1 MSADSPHLNSTPATV
16 ESSAEAPP
24 LEPRRIELHRRA
36 ALIEP
41 ERINIRPSRR
51 AVIGPLVNLAVGL
64 GSMGL
69 IALGLGSLPTILLVL
84 LLLIAVITIPSGGL
98 GVVYNIVG
106 SHVVIDRQK
115 QSATWQQGMIGL
127 GIGTEELVPFW
138 KIAAIVVEEAGETP
152 ESGGRRVE
160 EFAQWQI
167 VLEKESGKRLTIG
180 TTIAARSLADDALT
194 PAVEVAT
201 AIATLTGAP
210 LRFPE
215 SDEAEDEPGIAPAS
229 PRHRPRPRRSRRR
242 ARGRR

>member
-1 MSADSPHLNSTPATV
+1 M
-16 ESSAEAPP
+16 P
-24 LEPRRIELHRRA
+24 LEARRIELHRRV
-36 ALIEP
+36 ALIGEA
-41 ERINIRPSRR
+41 RINIRPSRR
-51 AVIGPLVNLAVGL
+51 ALIGPLINLLAGL

-69 IALGLGSLPTILLVL
+69 IALGLGTLPTLLLVL
-84 LLLIAVITIPSGGL
+84 LLLIAVIAIPTGGL

-152 ESGGRRVE
+152 ESGGRRLE
-160 EFAQWQI
+160 ELAQWQI

-180 TTIAARSLADDALT
+180 TTIAPRSLSDNALT

-201 AIATLTGAP
+201 AIAALTGAP
-210 LRFPE
+210 LRLP
-215 SDEAEDEPGIAPAS
+215 EAEEPDNEPATRIAP
-229 PRHRPRPRRSRRR
+229 RQRRPRRSRRR
-242 ARGRR
+242 SRARR